1 MPCPELKDCP
11 EIPSLTLSQDGRPA
25 APDNKKDLKVQR
37 IATCSVFMRYTNVK
51 IGLFAK
57 LMTRL

>member
-1 MPCPELKDCP
+1 M
-11 EIPSLTLSQDGRPA
+11 PA

-37 IATCSVFMRYTNVK
+37 IANVFRIMRYTNVK
-51 IGLFAK
+51 IGMIGLFEK